1 MNSHTDS
8 TLPQWEETRQRVVEV
23 ALAAFHAQGIRPV
36 TMDEIAHSLTMSKRT
51 LYQLFAD
58 KEELLI
64 ACMEEVN
71 RRRHRQL
78 QERSEETDSVIDLL
92 LSDFELKMQEL
103 HTISP
108 DFFRDLAKYP
118 RAMRHMQ
125 ERRDENARVA
135 VEFLNKGVAQGYLRP
150 DLNLEFLYDFLT
162 STFEFARNERILSR
176 YSPVEVFLHT
186 IFVHIRGCA
195 TIKGATIMD
204 AFMERYRKDKAGQRP

>member
-1 MNSHTDS
+1 MNNHTDI
-8 TLPQWEETRQRVVEV
+8 LPQRDEARRQAVKV

-64 ACMEEVN
+64 ACMEEVD
-71 RRRHRQL
+71 RRHRLRL
-78 QERSEETDSVIDLL
+78 QERMAETDSVIDLL

-103 HTISP
+103 ATISP

-118 RAMRHMQ
+118 QAMRRMQ

-135 VEFLNKGVAQGYLRP
+135 VEFLKKGVAQGYLRP
-150 DLNLEFLYDFLT
+150 DLNLEILYDFIA
-162 STFEFARNERILSR
+162 STIELARIGRILNRFSL
-176 YSPVEVFLHT
+176 VEVFQHT
-186 IFVHIRGCA
+186 IFVYIRGCA
-195 TIKGATIMD
+195 TLKGAAIMD
-204 AFMERYRKDKAGQRP
+204 AFMERYRKSHTAHKS